1 MPSLNDLTGSRFG
14 RLLVTGRAEPK
25 NKRTHW
31 AVLCDCGTTKT
42 VGAQN
47 LTTPHANRRVVS
59 CGCYHR
65 EIIYRDDAACRDP
78 VYLMLWGAKKRAK
91 RDGTHFDIKA
101 EHIIIP
107 DRCPLLGIPLQQAG
121 GFREA
126 GSPSLDRIRPELGYV
141 PGNVWVIS
149 YRANQIK
156 NDATLAE
163 LRAIV
168 AGLEAKCVS

>member
-1 MPSLNDLTGSRFG
+1 M
-14 RLLVTGRAEPK
+14 
-25 NKRTHW
+25 
-31 AVLCDCGTTKT
+31 
-42 VGAQN
+42 Q
-47 LTTPHANRRVVS
+47 
-59 CGCYHR
+59 R
-65 EIIYRDDAACRDP
+65 EI
-78 VYLMLWGAKKRAK
+78 
-91 RDGTHFDIKA
+91 DIKA
-101 EHIIIP
+101 EHIVIP

-141 PGNVWVIS
+141 PGNVWAIS

>member
-1 MPSLNDLTGSRFG
+1 MPKMIDLTGARFG
-14 RLLVTGRAEPK
+14 RLLVIGRAEPK
-25 NKRTHW
+25 RGRTHW
-31 AVLCDCGTTKT
+31 AVRCDCGTSKT

-47 LTTPHANRRVVS
+47 LTTKHANRRVVS
-59 CGCYHR
+59 CGCYHHDISYR
-65 EIIYRDDAACRDP
+65 ENSACRDP
-78 VYLMLWGAKKRAK
+78 VHLMLWGAKKRAK
-91 RDGTHFDIKA
+91 QDGTLFEITA
-101 EHIIIP
+101 GHIVIP
-107 DRCPLLGIPLQQAG
+107 DKCPLLGIALQRAI

-156 NDATLAE
+156 NDASLEE

-168 AGLEAKCVS
+168 AGLEARCAS